1 MLELFVRENKANFI
15 LLWSAVHP
23 MQLCSIHSFLRS
35 QYSLLQIA
43 MKSSVSIWY
52 STLGDMLLVYV
63 CRLQPSICNHAHTHY
78 VTEKG
83 LGLVVIGRVNR
94 SSQFTYLP
102 GEEEN
107 SWPGGLWRVIVLP
120 LLHVSAMCMESL

>member
-1 MLELFVRENKANFI
+1 M
-15 LLWSAVHP
+15 H
-23 MQLCSIHSFLRS
+23 MQ
-35 QYSLLQIA
+35 
-43 MKSSVSIWY
+43 
-52 STLGDMLLVYV
+52 
-63 CRLQPSICNHAHTHY
+63 PHTHY

-107 SWPGGLWRVIVLP
+107 SWPGGLWRVIALP
-120 LLHVSAMCMESL
+120 LLHVYDCLPCAWKVGNVHTFLFHFIDFQEV